1 MRAVKQ
7 LVAALLEIVA
17 SRGTAGAESSIRE
30 PSWEAHPLPFGDAA
44 IIGQQFEE
52 VLESFGR

>member
-17 SRGTAGAESSIRE
+17 NRGTAGAEWSIRE
-30 PSWEAHPLPFGDAA
+30 PSWEAHPLPVGNVV
-44 IIGQQFEE
+44 IIGQQFGAA
-52 VLESFGR
+52 LEFFGR

>member
-17 SRGTAGAESSIRE
+17 SRGTVGDESSIRE
-30 PSWEAHPLPFGDAA
+30 PSWDELLPLIRDAVVAEQQVEA
-44 IIGQQFEE
+44 
-52 VLESFGR
+52 VLEFYEQ